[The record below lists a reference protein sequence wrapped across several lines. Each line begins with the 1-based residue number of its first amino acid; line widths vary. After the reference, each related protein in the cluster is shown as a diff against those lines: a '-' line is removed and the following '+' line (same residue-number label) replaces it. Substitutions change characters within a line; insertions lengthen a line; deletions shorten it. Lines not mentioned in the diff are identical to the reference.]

1 MPGFISGNPGTTV
14 GTASPFSFGL
24 PKTTTM
30 FGQGS
35 TTGATATSG
44 FSFGLPKT
52 TATGLLATPATTS
65 TPAFAGFGVNPTSSA
80 PATGFSLGAP
90 LAAAS
95 TASTGFGGFSFGKTT
110 TATSAAPSFVNYSE
124 LICHPFVGLLG
135 STPASTS
142 SSGLSLGLGS
152 GMFGAPSGTTT
163 SAASIF
169 TSQPQTTAASIFT
182 SLPQTTAT
190 VGLGGLDPN
199 TALKSGKK
207 ASFRFLIFP
216 FSVHSDGKTVKESLL
231 PEPLGATVDALQ
243 KYVKE
248 EKAVRE
254 DITRMSSKPMIK
266 VQEDVTVLRQLL
278 SVVANGL
285 QRNACSVEKLKQEMA
300 QKLKDAEM
308 AQRTKDIPASMQ
320 YENTAPTEYFQHLV
334 EEFEERMVTYR
345 QQIETL
351 DSHLAALHQPTPHT
365 PSELLLL
372 LKKLHETFIS
382 LAAQLQQV
390 HEAVKA
396 QKDQFLT
403 YRRVFH
409 SDSKNIFHKS
419 MPLPK
424 TVKKTHLSELAG
436 PNPFPDTTNTAAQA
450 MAMVH
455 SRAQQPQGPPV
466 TGLSGGTQT
475 GFGMSSFSSG
485 IFGTP
490 KSTTGFGS
498 GAGLSSV
505 GPNIGGVGNLFS
517 STSLLTS
524 PASGGFG
531 TTPTLGS
538 STTAALNLAGTSLN
552 TTNNAKQPF
561 QLQKPPQG
569 AKRGKR

>member
-1 MPGFISGNPGTTV
+1 MPGFLSGNPATTV
-14 GTASPFSFGL
+14 GAASPFSFGL

-30 FGQGS
+30 FGQAT
-35 TTGATATSG
+35 TTGTTATSG

-52 TATGLLATPATTS
+52 TASTGLLATPAATS
-65 TPAFAGFGVNPTSSA
+65 TPGFAGFGVNPTSSA

-90 LAAAS
+90 AAS
-95 TASTGFGGFSFGKTT
+95 TASAGFGGFAFGKTT
-110 TATSAAPSFVNYSE
+110 AATTTSAAPTF
-124 LICHPFVGLLG
+124 GLLG
-135 STPASTS
+135 TAPTSTS
-142 SSGLSLGLGS
+142 ASGLSLGLGT
-152 GMFGAPSGTTT
+152 GMFGTSTGATT

-169 TSQPQTTAASIFT
+169 TSMPQTSATSIFT
-182 SLPQTTAT
+182 SLPQTSAT

-199 TALKSGKK
+199 TALKPGGS
-207 ASFRFLIFP
+207 ASTGAA
-216 FSVHSDGKTVKESLL
+216 SDGRTVKETPL
-231 PEPLGATVDALQ
+231 PDQLAATVDALQ

-248 EKAVRE
+248 EKSVRE
-254 DITRMSSKPMIK
+254 DITRMSSKLMVK

-278 SVVANGL
+278 SVIANGL
-285 QRNACSVEKLKQEMA
+285 QRNACSVDKLKQEMT
-300 QKLKDAEM
+300 QKLKNAEM

-351 DSHLAALHQPTPHT
+351 DNHLAALHQPTPHT

-396 QKDQFLT
+396 QKEQFMT

-409 SDSKNIFHKS
+409 GDSKNIFHKS
-419 MPLPK
+419 VPLPK
-424 TVKKTHLSELAG
+424 TVKRTQISELAG

-466 TGLSGGTQT
+466 TGLVGGSQSA
-475 GFGMSSFSSG
+475 FGLSSFNSG

-490 KSTTGFGS
+490 KPTSGFGS
-498 GAGLSSV
+498 STGLSGV
-505 GPNIGGVGNLFS
+505 GPNIGGVGSLFS
-517 STSLLTS
+517 STSLLSS
-524 PASGGFG
+524 PASGTFG

-538 STTAALNLAGTSLN
+538 STTAALNLAGASLN
-552 TTNNAKQPF
+552 TSNNALNAKQPF